1 MTRILHR
8 AGGPDLAATSL
19 TIQAELERAEIAD
32 YLDKHKQKF
41 IEDVKS
47 EVAEH
52 FLHLGVRRCL
62 DLVEVE
68 GTRNADGSVTMRKIG
83 SYPCSIS
90 VAFWARL
97 RAFMR
102 QRDANQQQV
111 PVGRFLDSAHTVV
124 VERIVQHHF
133 DALYSRGKADVAA
146 HFLELELLLPSK
158 RARLCSHAR
167 ERLRSSGETPLT
179 TEQLVDVS
187 SLEDSEIV
195 NDILRLVPK
204 SGEKDYGRAKAFLEE
219 CLSQPTTE
227 SLALP
232 HAPQLIRGPM
242 SRQTGTGSRVVLGN
256 LVRSIII
263 NHLILL
269 LYELLGA
276 RTAVMPASWLFAPAI
291 LGWLYWLLRLPTF
304 SATLSD
310 RIATD
315 LAADLDNSFREHNEE
330 FLKDTVLRKG
340 DAIMDRLVEQLLS
353 SDTSAKIVKRIS
365 GLSPQARK
373 ALATKHSS
381 DTQSFTEEEFALLSS
396 EKYSWVKELRELRV
410 SDKDVTK
417 LLLQEHHSAPWV
429 SYGEMKFIL
438 NESLDVGDASSPRY
452 DVYADVEDVVDT
464 WGPAELLYA
473 SSDQWPFAMRIGGGI
488 LYTEDEN
495 RKKYHWSKTADLE
508 NVSRNAMDPTR
519 KLLIGAVRINDDCQS
534 SYEDLREHASLQT
547 LGTQGKSSKFVFDNL
562 SLSIGGIFRVAA
574 QASIKHNAGISHKE
588 VEKGTAQDDV
598 MSLVDYRSAVQ
609 VSYCTGICRR
619 VRFRDMVADLLPA
632 FGPSSVRSEADAL
645 AWQRLLDARIVELLR
660 GDGDVSLEAPDL
672 SFFRDKVKEMYD
684 SLFHSGMKSDMKLR
698 VAWPSAGDRLAYS
711 AILCS
716 GGANAWAEILC
727 ESTRISTYAYIAPHC
742 LQAVGGNPSACHS
755 GWAPAAGLSRL
766 RAFAT
771 KVQCVGSL
779 ATVADLFPGSMCF
792 FVLMRKMV
800 FAQVH
805 RSAGEPITLRVVLQ
819 TMPAS
824 ARRRL
829 VALCYQNGREM
840 AQLQESRAGSAAR
853 AEDVL
858 IECAPGG

>member
-1 MTRILHR
+1 MSS
-8 AGGPDLAATSL
+8 AF
-19 TIQAELERAEIAD
+19 
-32 YLDKHKQKF
+32 LDRF
-41 IEDVKS
+41 
-47 EVAEH
+47 
-52 FLHLGVRRCL
+52 
-62 DLVEVE
+62 
-68 GTRNADGSVTMRKIG
+68 
-83 SYPCSIS
+83 
-90 VAFWARL
+90 

-102 QRDANQQQV
+102 QPHQPQV
-111 PVGRFLDSAHTVV
+111 PVERFLDSAHTVI
-124 VERIVQHHF
+124 VERTVQRHF
-133 DALYSRGKADVAA
+133 DALYREGEPNMAA
-146 HFLELELLLPSK
+146 QFLNLELQLPSK
-158 RARLCSHAR
+158 RARLCSRAR
-167 ERLRSSGETPLT
+167 KRLRSRVVSLT
-179 TEQLVDVS
+179 TEQLADVS
-187 SLEDSEIV
+187 SLEDSELL
-195 NDILRLVPK
+195 NDILRLAPE
-204 SGEKDYGRAKAFLEE
+204 SGEESYGRSMAFVKE
-219 CLSQPTTE
+219 CLSQPMTE
-227 SLALP
+227 SLTMASP
-232 HAPQLIRGPM
+232 PSLIGDFM
-242 SRQTGTGSRVVLGN
+242 LHQICTGSRVFLGN
-256 LVRSIII
+256 LVRSVII
-263 NHLILL
+263 NHLMFHLDEFL
-269 LYELLGA
+269 AATTE
-276 RTAVMPASWLFAPAI
+276 VVP
-291 LGWLYWLLRLPTF
+291 RLPTF
-304 SATLSD
+304 SATLGEE
-310 RIATD
+310 IAGD
-315 LAADLDNSFREHNEE
+315 LAADLRESFREKNEE
-330 FLKDTVLRKG
+330 FLKDAVLRKG
-340 DAIMDRLVEQLLS
+340 DAIIDRLVEQLLS

-381 DTQSFTEEEFALLSS
+381 DTQSFTEEEFALISS
-396 EKYSWVKELRELRV
+396 GKYSWVKELRELRV
-410 SDKDVTK
+410 SDRDVTK
-417 LLLQEHHSAPWV
+417 LLLQEHHSTPWAFD
-429 SYGEMKFIL
+429 GDL
-438 NESLDVGDASSPRY
+438 NSDDVSLDKDLLLDNHLISCAHNLLEVKNVDEASSTRY
-452 DVYADVEDVVDT
+452 DLYANVADVVDT
-464 WGPAELLYA
+464 WGPAELLCA
-473 SSDQWPFAMRIGGGI
+473 SSDQGPFAMRIGGGI
-488 LYTEDEN
+488 LYTEDAN
-495 RKKYHWSKTADLE
+495 GTRYHWSKTADLK
-508 NVSRNAMDPTR
+508 NVSRSAMDPTR

-547 LGTQGKSSKFVFDNL
+547 LGTQGKSSSKFVFDNL

-645 AWQRLLDARIVELLR
+645 AWQRLLDARIVDLLR
-660 GDGDVSLEAPDL
+660 GDGDVILEAPDL

-805 RSAGEPITLRVVLQ
+805 RSDGEPVTLRVVLQ

-829 VALCYQNGREM
+829 VTLCYRNGSEM